1 VIFITLGSDPP
12 PLESDK
18 NIFYFLGYYGKW
30 FFAPTKAEKFSKF
43 AKNEVK
49 AIKGAVS
56 TAMRD
61 VSAAPHGMSVA
72 PRGVLAAPRGMS
84 ATPCG
89 MLAGQD
95 TPGA

>member
-1 VIFITLGSDPP
+1 MCV
-12 PLESDK
+12 K
-18 NIFYFLGYYGKW
+18 KC
-30 FFAPTKAEKFSKF
+30 FFAPRKAENTKFSKF

-49 AIKGAVS
+49 AVKVAVS

-61 VSAAPHGMSVA
+61 VSAAPRGASA
-72 PRGVLAAPRGMS
+72 ALRGVLAALSGVS
-84 ATPCG
+84 AALRG